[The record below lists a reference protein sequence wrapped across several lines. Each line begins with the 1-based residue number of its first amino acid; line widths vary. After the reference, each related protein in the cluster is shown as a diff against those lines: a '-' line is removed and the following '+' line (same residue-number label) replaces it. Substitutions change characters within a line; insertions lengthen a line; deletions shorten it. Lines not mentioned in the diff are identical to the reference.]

1 MKIRSIRL
9 FSLDTFSPLIN
20 CVSRSIFWLDG
31 WWWVAACL
39 FYELHG
45 NSLVIIL
52 ALLLYECRL
61 PYINIT
67 RGKSQL
73 GALRW
78 GPTPPPPVTPTPN
91 IDTLYIYNNYS
102 DFYSKMFVFGNFVQY
117 LKSFEKFIKIKVQ
130 SRGSIL
136 G

>member
-9 FSLDTFSPLIN
+9 FSLNTFSPLIN
-20 CVSRSIFWLDG
+20 CVSRRYFSLIVGDEWLS
-31 WWWVAACL
+31 VF

-73 GALRW
+73 GALR
-78 GPTPPPPVTPTPN
+78 
-91 IDTLYIYNNYS
+91 
-102 DFYSKMFVFGNFVQY
+102 
-117 LKSFEKFIKIKVQ
+117 
-130 SRGSIL
+130 
-136 G
+136 